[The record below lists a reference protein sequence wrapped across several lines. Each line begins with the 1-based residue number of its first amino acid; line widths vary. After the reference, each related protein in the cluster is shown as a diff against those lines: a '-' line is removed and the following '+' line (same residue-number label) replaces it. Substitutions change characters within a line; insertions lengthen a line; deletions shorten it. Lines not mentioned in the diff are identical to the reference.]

1 MGMMAVLT
9 FASFQLSLQTI
20 SYLEIW
26 IIFQLEMGADETS
39 SSREGPTLSA
49 PVRLSGS
56 ELTVFS

>member
-26 IIFQLEMGADETS
+26 IIFQLEMGVDETS
-39 SSREGPTLSA
+39 SSREGPTFCL
-49 PVRLSGS
+49 LLLGS
-56 ELTVFS
+56 LGLN

>member
-9 FASFQLSLQTI
+9 FASFQLSLQTV

-39 SSREGPTLSA
+39 SSREGPTFCL
-49 PVRLSGS
+49 LLLGS
-56 ELTVFS
+56 LGLN